1 MTRFTL
7 VFLLLLTT
15 VGMGCRAAPD
25 EPAVTVVVP
34 PTSPAT
40 VEITVYFTDVARYA
54 AAEEPYETAVTRTVP
69 GDTYLPAAVLT
80 EFFKGPADEERDQN
94 LEAITSG
101 FTGYDRL
108 SVGADGVAHVYL
120 EGECA
125 SLGATYTVAQLIR
138 ANLLQFD
145 AIQTVKIYDADG
157 TTGNPDGPGDS
168 IPFCLEP

>member
-1 MTRFTL
+1 MTRFIF
-7 VFLLLLTT
+7 VFLLLLIA
-15 VGMGCRAAPD
+15 GGIGCRAAPD
-25 EPAVTVVVP
+25 EPAVTVVIP

-40 VEITVYFTDVARYA
+40 IEITVYFTDVARYA

-69 GDTYLPAAVLT
+69 GDAYPPAAVLT
-80 EFFKGPADEERDQN
+80 EFFKGPTDEEREQN

-101 FTGYDRL
+101 FAGFDTL

-120 EGECA
+120 EGECV
-125 SLGATYTVAQLIR
+125 SLGATYTVAQPIM